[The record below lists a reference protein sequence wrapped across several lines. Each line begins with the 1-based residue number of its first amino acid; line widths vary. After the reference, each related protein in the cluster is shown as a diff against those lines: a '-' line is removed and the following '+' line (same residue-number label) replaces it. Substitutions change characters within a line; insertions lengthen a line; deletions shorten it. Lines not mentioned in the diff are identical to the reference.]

1 MTRAIDVVETD
12 WIELA
17 GRPRLAARLWLPGGA
32 AVRPAPAVLEFL
44 PYRRRDS
51 TAARDES
58 TYPALAR
65 SGIAGVRV
73 DARGTGDSD
82 GLYDDEYSETELA
95 DAEATIEWIAAQPW
109 CDGSV
114 GMMGISWGGFNALQV
129 AARRPPALKAVI
141 SIASSVDRYNDDIHY
156 RNGCHLGAH
165 LSWATTVLGYI
176 ARPPDSDVVGP
187 QWHSMWLERLEALE
201 PASLTWIAHQRRDEF
216 WKRGSICEDFGAVQI
231 PALLIAG
238 WADGYRNTPA
248 KAVVGLGGT
257 SKALNGPWIHKY
269 PHFALPR
276 PRIDFHAEATA
287 WWDHWLG
294 GIPNGV
300 EQLAQQRAFISE
312 SVHPSVRTE
321 REPGRWVARQLSGGD
336 STRLRLH
343 LRASGALA
351 TDPEADGEIT
361 VDTDET
367 CGADS
372 GVFFVVSPA
381 TELPGDQRA
390 DDAMSVVFDS
400 AVLDEAI
407 DVLGR
412 SRLCL
417 RIAIDRPLGNFIARL
432 EDVHP
437 DGASHRVALGV
448 LNLAHRNGSERPAP
462 MTPGRAETIEM
473 LLDDTGYRFVAGH
486 RLRLALSTA
495 YFPMILPPPEHVCA
509 TITLGTDSYLEIP
522 TPRDLI
528 DIDLPEPEEGLL
540 PEYEQLSAGS
550 ADRAVSR
557 SAAGSTVTTSTSSDT
572 GEVVHPNNGMVWRE
586 IHTSSASIR
595 TGAPTSLE
603 CIEGVD
609 LTRLRNGVECR
620 CVATGRLT
628 ATSDSWLVDA
638 ELTAFENGLQVFGRS
653 WSRAIPRD
661 HQ

>member
-1 MTRAIDVVETD
+1 MIRAIDVVETA
-12 WIELA
+12 WIEIA
-17 GRPRLAARLWLPGGA
+17 GRPRLAARLWLPADA
-32 AVRPAPAVLEFL
+32 AARPAPAVLEFL

-82 GLYDDEYSETELA
+82 GRYDDEYSETELA

-129 AARRPPALKAVI
+129 AARRPPALRAVI

-187 QWHSMWLERLEALE
+187 QWQSMWLDRLDGLE

-216 WKRGSICEDFGAVQI
+216 WKRGSICEDFGAVQV

-248 KAVVGLGGT
+248 KAVVGLGRT
-257 SKALNGPWIHKY
+257 SRALNGPWIHKY

-276 PRIDFHAEATA
+276 PRVDFHAEATA
-287 WWDHWLG
+287 WWDHWLR

-300 EQLAQQRAFISE
+300 EELPQQRAFIAE
-312 SVHPSVRTE
+312 AVTPSGRTE

-351 TDPEADGEIT
+351 TDPGADGEIV

-400 AVLDEAI
+400 AILDAAI

-417 RIAIDRPLGNFIARL
+417 RIAIDQPLGNIIARL

-437 DGASHRVALGV
+437 DGVSHRVALGV
-448 LNLAHRNGSERPAP
+448 LNLAHRDGNERPTP
-462 MTPGRAETIEM
+462 MTPGRAETVEM

-509 TITLGTDSYLEIP
+509 TITLGADSYLEVP

-540 PEYEQLSAGS
+540 AEYEQLSPGS

-557 SAAGSTVTTSTSSDT
+557 SSAGSTVTTSTSSDT
-572 GEVVHPNNGMVWRE
+572 GEVVHPTNGMVWRE
-586 IHTSSASIR
+586 IHTSSASIG

-603 CIEGVD
+603 CIERVD
-609 LTRLRNGVECR
+609 LTRLRDGVECR

-628 ATSDSWLVDA
+628 ATTGSWLVDA
-638 ELTAFENGLQVFGRS
+638 ELTAFENGVQVFGRS